1 MSMVPGD
8 MSSRIR
14 AYESGLGPNPFQRGV
29 PNVMPRQPM
38 GGIAGLFDRLRASG
52 RFQPQYPVG
61 GGGFPGMGGF
71 NPYQQMPRMG
81 GFDPY
86 QQMPRMGGGFF
97 GGFMP
102 RFKRRAR
109 PVMPD
114 YSGQITSLE
123 EKIKALQEQLAAR
136 QTGSAMPASM
146 PASMPETR
154 PTTASS
160 LIPQVDPVALKELQ
174 DRVAG
179 SGIPTPRPAPAIP
192 MPGPSGMEGLG
203 LDLAEIPMGR
213 GRMGGGKTMVKPSSI
228 ERRPKPMPMLEPLTI
243 AKPISKP
250 TFGNMPSMIS
260 MPKKIPMPQIPMP
273 QVDSMGRVAA
283 PLTRG
288 PVNVAIN
295 SPKLGIGRL
304 GGRMIG

>member
-1 MSMVPGD
+1 MSQLPANHRENMRRTGNVYGVDPNTGKHWREGMPSQPSGIWAGSDGRGDVIRGDGLPPG
-8 MSSRIR
+8 MTISVLPRPKKPFSYRG
-14 AYESGLGPNPFQRGV
+14 GLGGLLSRFNPIR
-29 PNVMPRQPM
+29 M
-38 GGIAGLFDRLRASG
+38 
-52 RFQPQYPVG
+52 
-61 GGGFPGMGGF
+61 GGGFGGFGGMGGF
-71 NPYQQMPRMG
+71 N
-81 GFDPY
+81 PY

-109 PVMPD
+109 PAMPD

-146 PASMPETR
+146 PAAR

-192 MPGPSGMEGLG
+192 MPGPSGMEDLG

-213 GRMGGGKTMVKPSSI
+213 GRMGGGKTMVKPSSV
-228 ERRPKPMPMLEPLTI
+228 ERIMPMPKPMPE
-243 AKPISKP
+243 
-250 TFGNMPSMIS
+250 MPSF
-260 MPKKIPMPQIPMP
+260 PMPQI
-273 QVDSMGRVAA
+273 DSMGRVAA

-304 GGRMIG
+304 GGRMMR

>member
-1 MSMVPGD
+1 MAFF
-8 MSSRIR
+8 R
-14 AYESGLGPNPFQRGV
+14 ADQGFDPYSY
-29 PNVMPRQPM
+29 
-38 GGIAGLFDRLRASG
+38 GGIGGLFG
-52 RFQPQYPVG
+52 
-61 GGGFPGMGGF
+61 GMGGF

-81 GFDPY
+81 GFNPY

-109 PVMPD
+109 PAMPD

-136 QTGSAMPASM
+136 QTATPLPDPVANL
-146 PASMPETR
+146 PEPRFGTMGGPGYGR
-154 PTTASS
+154 YPMGTAGPEYLYDDAGNPILEPPEGLRTT
-160 LIPQVDPVALKELQ
+160 LPIGGMGPGNIPQVDPVALKELQ

-228 ERRPKPMPMLEPLTI
+228 ERIMPMPKPMPE
-243 AKPISKP
+243 
-250 TFGNMPSMIS
+250 MPSF
-260 MPKKIPMPQIPMP
+260 PMP
-273 QVDSMGRVAA
+273 QVDPMGRVAA

-304 GGRMIG
+304 GGRMMR

>member
-1 MSMVPGD
+1 MAFFLANQGF
-8 MSSRIR
+8 
-14 AYESGLGPNPFQRGV
+14 NPYSY
-29 PNVMPRQPM
+29 
-38 GGIAGLFDRLRASG
+38 GGIGGLFG
-52 RFQPQYPVG
+52 
-61 GGGFPGMGGF
+61 GMGGF
-71 NPYQQMPRMG
+71 NPYQQRPRI
-81 GFDPY
+81 
-86 QQMPRMGGGFF
+86 GGGFF

-109 PVMPD
+109 PAMPD
-114 YSGQITSLE
+114 YSGQIASLE
-123 EKIKALQEQLAAR
+123 EKIRALQEQLAAR
-136 QTGSAMPASM
+136 QTGSAMPASV
-146 PASMPETR
+146 PASMPATR

-192 MPGPSGMEGLG
+192 MPGPSGMQDLG

-213 GRMGGGKTMVKPSSI
+213 GRAGGKTMVKPSSI
-228 ERRPKPMPMLEPLTI
+228 ERIMPPMPQVPDVMPQMPKPKPMPMPMPAPMPVAEPM
-243 AKPISKP
+243 PE
-250 TFGNMPSMIS
+250 MPSF
-260 MPKKIPMPQIPMP
+260 PMP
-273 QVDSMGRVAA
+273 QVDPMGRVAA

-304 GGRMIG
+304 GGRMMR

>member
-1 MSMVPGD
+1 MAFF
-8 MSSRIR
+8 R
-14 AYESGLGPNPFQRGV
+14 ADQGFDPYSY
-29 PNVMPRQPM
+29 
-38 GGIAGLFDRLRASG
+38 GGIGGLFG
-52 RFQPQYPVG
+52 
-61 GGGFPGMGGF
+61 GMGGF
-71 NPYQQMPRMG
+71 NPYQR
-81 GFDPY
+81 
-86 QQMPRMGGGFF
+86 MPRMGGGFF

-109 PVMPD
+109 PAMPD

-136 QTGSAMPASM
+136 QTGSAMPSM
-146 PASMPETR
+146 PASMPAAR

-213 GRMGGGKTMVKPSSI
+213 GRAGGKTMVKPSSV
-228 ERRPKPMPMLEPLTI
+228 ERIMPMPKPMPE
-243 AKPISKP
+243 
-250 TFGNMPSMIS
+250 MPSF
-260 MPKKIPMPQIPMP
+260 PMPQINP
-273 QVDSMGRVAA
+273 MGRVAA

>member
-1 MSMVPGD
+1 MAFF
-8 MSSRIR
+8 R
-14 AYESGLGPNPFQRGV
+14 AGQGFDPYSY
-29 PNVMPRQPM
+29 
-38 GGIAGLFDRLRASG
+38 GGIGGLFG
-52 RFQPQYPVG
+52 
-61 GGGFPGMGGF
+61 GMGGF
-71 NPYQQMPRMG
+71 N
-81 GFDPY
+81 PY

-109 PVMPD
+109 PAMPD

-146 PASMPETR
+146 PASMTETR

-179 SGIPTPRPAPAIP
+179 SVIPTPRPAPAIP

-228 ERRPKPMPMLEPLTI
+228 ERIMPMPKPMPE
-243 AKPISKP
+243 
-250 TFGNMPSMIS
+250 MPSF
-260 MPKKIPMPQIPMP
+260 PMP
-273 QVDSMGRVAA
+273 QVDPMGRVAA

-304 GGRMIG
+304 GGRMMR

>member
-1 MSMVPGD
+1 MAFF
-8 MSSRIR
+8 R
-14 AYESGLGPNPFQRGV
+14 ADQGFDPYSY
-29 PNVMPRQPM
+29 
-38 GGIAGLFDRLRASG
+38 GGIGGLFG
-52 RFQPQYPVG
+52 
-61 GGGFPGMGGF
+61 GMGGF
-71 NPYQQMPRMG
+71 NPYQQRPRI
-81 GFDPY
+81 
-86 QQMPRMGGGFF
+86 GGGFF

-109 PVMPD
+109 PAMPD
-114 YSGQITSLE
+114 YSGQIASLE
-123 EKIKALQEQLAAR
+123 EKIRALQEQLAAR
-136 QTGSAMPASM
+136 QTGSAMPASV
-146 PASMPETR
+146 PASMPATR

-192 MPGPSGMEGLG
+192 MPGPLGMEGLG

-213 GRMGGGKTMVKPSSI
+213 GRAGGKTMVKPSSI
-228 ERRPKPMPMLEPLTI
+228 ERIMPMPKPMPE
-243 AKPISKP
+243 
-250 TFGNMPSMIS
+250 MPSF
-260 MPKKIPMPQIPMP
+260 PMP
-273 QVDSMGRVAA
+273 QVDPMGRVAA

-304 GGRMIG
+304 GGRMMR

>member
-1 MSMVPGD
+1 MAFF
-8 MSSRIR
+8 R
-14 AYESGLGPNPFQRGV
+14 ADQGFDPYSY
-29 PNVMPRQPM
+29 
-38 GGIAGLFDRLRASG
+38 GGIGGLFG
-52 RFQPQYPVG
+52 
-61 GGGFPGMGGF
+61 GMGGF
-71 NPYQQMPRMG
+71 NPYQQMPRIG

-97 GGFMP
+97 GGFVP

-109 PVMPD
+109 PAMPD

-136 QTGSAMPASM
+136 QAGSAMPA
-146 PASMPETR
+146 AR

-213 GRMGGGKTMVKPSSI
+213 GRMGGGNTMVKPSSV
-228 ERRPKPMPMLEPLTI
+228 ERRPKLMPPTAPLTI
-243 AKPISKP
+243 AKPFSKP
-250 TFGNMPSMIS
+250 TFDEMPL
-260 MPKKIPMPQIPMP
+260 IPMPKNIPMP
-273 QVDSMGRVAA
+273 QVDPMGRVAA

-304 GGRMIG
+304 GGRMMR

>member
-1 MSMVPGD
+1 MAFFLADQGFNPYSYGG
-8 MSSRIR
+8 IG
-14 AYESGLGPNPFQRGV
+14 GLFGGMGGFNPYQR
-29 PNVMPRQPM
+29 MPRM
-38 GGIAGLFDRLRASG
+38 
-52 RFQPQYPVG
+52 
-61 GGGFPGMGGF
+61 GGGFPGMGG
-71 NPYQQMPRMG
+71 
-81 GFDPY
+81 
-86 QQMPRMGGGFF
+86 GFF
-97 GGFMP
+97 GGFRP
-102 RFKRRAR
+102 RFKRGVSPA
-109 PVMPD
+109 MPD

-146 PASMPETR
+146 PAAR
-154 PTTASS
+154 PNTASS

-192 MPGPSGMEGLG
+192 MPGPAGMGDLG

-213 GRMGGGKTMVKPSSI
+213 GRMGGGKTMVKPSSV
-228 ERRPKPMPMLEPLTI
+228 ERIMPMPKPMPE
-243 AKPISKP
+243 
-250 TFGNMPSMIS
+250 MPSF
-260 MPKKIPMPQIPMP
+260 PMPQI
-273 QVDSMGRVAA
+273 DSMGRVAA

-304 GGRMIG
+304 GGRMMR

>member
-1 MSMVPGD
+1 MAFFLADQGFNPYSYGG
-8 MSSRIR
+8 IG
-14 AYESGLGPNPFQRGV
+14 GLFGGMGGFNPYQR
-29 PNVMPRQPM
+29 MPRM
-38 GGIAGLFDRLRASG
+38 
-52 RFQPQYPVG
+52 
-61 GGGFPGMGGF
+61 GGGFPGMGG
-71 NPYQQMPRMG
+71 
-81 GFDPY
+81 
-86 QQMPRMGGGFF
+86 GFF
-97 GGFMP
+97 GGFRP

-109 PVMPD
+109 PAMPD

-136 QTGSAMPASM
+136 QTGSAMPSM
-146 PASMPETR
+146 PAAR

-192 MPGPSGMEGLG
+192 MPGPAGMGDLG

-213 GRMGGGKTMVKPSSI
+213 GRMGGGKTMVKPSSV
-228 ERRPKPMPMLEPLTI
+228 ERIMPMPKPMPE
-243 AKPISKP
+243 
-250 TFGNMPSMIS
+250 MPSF
-260 MPKKIPMPQIPMP
+260 PMPQI
-273 QVDSMGRVAA
+273 DSMGRVAA

-304 GGRMIG
+304 GGRMMR

>member
-1 MSMVPGD
+1 MAFF
-8 MSSRIR
+8 R
-14 AYESGLGPNPFQRGV
+14 ADQGFDPYSY
-29 PNVMPRQPM
+29 
-38 GGIAGLFDRLRASG
+38 GGIGGLFG
-52 RFQPQYPVG
+52 
-61 GGGFPGMGGF
+61 GMGGF

-97 GGFMP
+97 GGFVP

-109 PVMPD
+109 PAMPD

-136 QTGSAMPASM
+136 QAGSAMPA
-146 PASMPETR
+146 TR

-213 GRMGGGKTMVKPSSI
+213 GRAGGVNIGKPMVKPTTI
-228 ERRPKPMPMLEPLTI
+228 ER
-243 AKPISKP
+243 KP
-250 TFGNMPSMIS
+250 TQFDPSIFRG
-260 MPKKIPMPQIPMP
+260 II
-273 QVDSMGRVAA
+273 DSVSEQKEGLEKLRNRDPSAPLIVRPYQADPMGREAA

-295 SPKLGIGRL
+295 SPQLGIGRL
-304 GGRMIG
+304 GARMIG

>member
-1 MSMVPGD
+1 MAFF
-8 MSSRIR
+8 R
-14 AYESGLGPNPFQRGV
+14 ADQGFDPYSY
-29 PNVMPRQPM
+29 
-38 GGIAGLFDRLRASG
+38 GGIGGLFG
-52 RFQPQYPVG
+52 
-61 GGGFPGMGGF
+61 GMGGF
-71 NPYQQMPRMG
+71 NPYQR
-81 GFDPY
+81 
-86 QQMPRMGGGFF
+86 MPRMGGGFF

-109 PVMPD
+109 PAMPD

-136 QTGSAMPASM
+136 QTGSAMPSM
-146 PASMPETR
+146 PASMPAAR

-213 GRMGGGKTMVKPSSI
+213 GRAGGKTMVKPSSI
-228 ERRPKPMPMLEPLTI
+228 ERIM
-243 AKPISKP
+243 
-250 TFGNMPSMIS
+250 S
-260 MPKKIPMPQIPMP
+260 MPKTITEMPSFPMPQI
-273 QVDSMGRVAA
+273 DSMGRVAA

>member
-1 MSMVPGD
+1 LLMAFF
-8 MSSRIR
+8 R
-14 AYESGLGPNPFQRGV
+14 ADQGFDPYSY
-29 PNVMPRQPM
+29 
-38 GGIAGLFDRLRASG
+38 GGIGGLFG
-52 RFQPQYPVG
+52 
-61 GGGFPGMGGF
+61 GMGGF

-81 GFDPY
+81 GFNPY

-97 GGFMP
+97 GGFVP

-109 PVMPD
+109 PAMPD

-136 QTGSAMPASM
+136 QAGSAMPA
-146 PASMPETR
+146 AR

-213 GRMGGGKTMVKPSSI
+213 GRMGRGKTMVKPSSV
-228 ERRPKPMPMLEPLTI
+228 ERLP
-243 AKPISKP
+243 
-250 TFGNMPSMIS
+250 FV
-260 MPKKIPMPQIPMP
+260 PKKLPSQI
-273 QVDSMGRVAA
+273 DSMGRAAA

-295 SPKLGIGRL
+295 SPQLGIGRL
-304 GGRMIG
+304 GARMIG

>member
-1 MSMVPGD
+1 MTAQAPPHLRHPYG
-8 MSSRIR
+8 
-14 AYESGLGPNPFQRGV
+14 AGLGGLGLFGGDRFEPSFGFDRMG
-29 PNVMPRQPM
+29 MPVM
-38 GGIAGLFDRLRASG
+38 GG
-52 RFQPQYPVG
+52 PP
-61 GGGFPGMGGF
+61 
-71 NPYQQMPRMG
+71 PRMG
-81 GFDPY
+81 GFFNPY

-109 PVMPD
+109 PAMPD

-146 PASMPETR
+146 PATR

-213 GRMGGGKTMVKPSSI
+213 GRMGRGKTMVKPSSV
-228 ERRPKPMPMLEPLTI
+228 ERLP
-243 AKPISKP
+243 
-250 TFGNMPSMIS
+250 FV
-260 MPKKIPMPQIPMP
+260 PKKLPSQI
-273 QVDSMGRVAA
+273 DSMGRAAA

-295 SPKLGIGRL
+295 SPQLGIGRL
-304 GGRMIG
+304 GARMIG

>member
-1 MSMVPGD
+1 MAFFLANQGFDPYS
-8 MSSRIR
+8 
-14 AYESGLGPNPFQRGV
+14 Y
-29 PNVMPRQPM
+29 
-38 GGIAGLFDRLRASG
+38 GGIGGLFG
-52 RFQPQYPVG
+52 
-61 GGGFPGMGGF
+61 GMGGF
-71 NPYQQMPRMG
+71 NPYQQR
-81 GFDPY
+81 
-86 QQMPRMGGGFF
+86 PRMGGGFF
-97 GGFMP
+97 GGFVP

-109 PVMPD
+109 PAMPD

-136 QTGSAMPASM
+136 QAGSAMPA
-146 PASMPETR
+146 AR

-213 GRMGGGKTMVKPSSI
+213 GRAGGKTMVKPSSI
-228 ERRPKPMPMLEPLTI
+228 ERIMPPMPQVPDVIPQMPKPKPMPMPVE
-243 AKPISKP
+243 KPMP
-250 TFGNMPSMIS
+250 EMPSF
-260 MPKKIPMPQIPMP
+260 PMP
-273 QVDSMGRVAA
+273 QVDPMGRVAA

-304 GGRMIG
+304 GARMIG

>member
-1 MSMVPGD
+1 
-8 MSSRIR
+8 
-14 AYESGLGPNPFQRGV
+14 
-29 PNVMPRQPM
+29 
-38 GGIAGLFDRLRASG
+38 
-52 RFQPQYPVG
+52 
-61 GGGFPGMGGF
+61 
-71 NPYQQMPRMG
+71 
-81 GFDPY
+81 
-86 QQMPRMGGGFF
+86 MGGGFF

-109 PVMPD
+109 PAMPD

-146 PASMPETR
+146 PASMTETR

-179 SGIPTPRPAPAIP
+179 SVIPTPRPAPAIP

-228 ERRPKPMPMLEPLTI
+228 ERIMPMPKPMPE
-243 AKPISKP
+243 
-250 TFGNMPSMIS
+250 MPSF
-260 MPKKIPMPQIPMP
+260 PMP
-273 QVDSMGRVAA
+273 QVDPMGRVAA

-304 GGRMIG
+304 GGRMMR

>member
-1 MSMVPGD
+1 
-8 MSSRIR
+8 
-14 AYESGLGPNPFQRGV
+14 
-29 PNVMPRQPM
+29 
-38 GGIAGLFDRLRASG
+38 
-52 RFQPQYPVG
+52 
-61 GGGFPGMGGF
+61 MGGF
-71 NPYQQMPRMG
+71 N
-81 GFDPY
+81 PY

-109 PVMPD
+109 PAMPD

-146 PASMPETR
+146 PAAR

-192 MPGPSGMEGLG
+192 MPGPAGMEGLG

-213 GRMGGGKTMVKPSSI
+213 GRAGGKTMVKPSSI
-228 ERRPKPMPMLEPLTI
+228 ERIM
-243 AKPISKP
+243 
-250 TFGNMPSMIS
+250 S
-260 MPKKIPMPQIPMP
+260 MPKTITEMPSFPMPQI
-273 QVDSMGRVAA
+273 DSMGRVAA

>member
-1 MSMVPGD
+1 MAFF
-8 MSSRIR
+8 R
-14 AYESGLGPNPFQRGV
+14 ADQGFDPYSY
-29 PNVMPRQPM
+29 
-38 GGIAGLFDRLRASG
+38 GGIGGLFG
-52 RFQPQYPVG
+52 
-61 GGGFPGMGGF
+61 GMGGF
-71 NPYQQMPRMG
+71 NPYQR
-81 GFDPY
+81 
-86 QQMPRMGGGFF
+86 MPRMGGGFF

-109 PVMPD
+109 PAMPD

-136 QTGSAMPASM
+136 QTGSAMPSM
-146 PASMPETR
+146 PASMPAAR

-213 GRMGGGKTMVKPSSI
+213 GRAGGKTMVKPSSV
-228 ERRPKPMPMLEPLTI
+228 ERIMPMPKPMPE
-243 AKPISKP
+243 
-250 TFGNMPSMIS
+250 MPSF
-260 MPKKIPMPQIPMP
+260 PMPQIDP
-273 QVDSMGRVAA
+273 MGRVAA